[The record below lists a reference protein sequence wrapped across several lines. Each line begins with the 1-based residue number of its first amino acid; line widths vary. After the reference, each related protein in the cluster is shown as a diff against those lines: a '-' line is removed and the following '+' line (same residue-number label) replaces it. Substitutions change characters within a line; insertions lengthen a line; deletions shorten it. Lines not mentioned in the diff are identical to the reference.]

1 MVSVSYPISPPAVSP
16 DSRQRVQLPLVPSDR
31 PGSLDL
37 TADRIAEF
45 LDDDDVLLPDINVWL
60 ALAFASHTHHS
71 FAKIWFDSVPSE
83 NCFFCRMT
91 QQGFLRLA
99 TNPRVMREHAVTL
112 SGAWRLYDAF
122 LHNPRV
128 SFADEP
134 LGVDPIWRGYT
145 QSETFTPKVWNDDSL
160 AAFARGEL

>member
-1 MVSVSYPISPPAVSP
+1 M
-16 DSRQRVQLPLVPSDR
+16 
-31 PGSLDL
+31 
-37 TADRIAEF
+37 TTMF
-45 LDDDDVLLPDINVWL
+45 LLPDINVWL

-122 LHNPRV
+122 LRDPRV

-145 QSETFTPKVWNDDSL
+145 QSETFTPKVWNDAFL
-160 AAFARGEL
+160 AAFAQAASYELVTFDKGFTRYTHVKCTILS